1 MVTINNSR
9 VTIRDVARRAGVS
22 PSLVSRI
29 LRGHDSYATEE
40 TRDTIRRAAEEL
52 AYEPS
57 AVAQRLRSGRA
68 ASVGV
73 LFHRLPSYR
82 AFAPILAG
90 LEQVLRAAGYGMLV
104 SSTDGAEDELA
115 ALRLYRSQQVAGLLV
130 VSNLRKMPA
139 HHLTAAAL
147 GGLPLVAINRWFDE
161 DGDSLEHLPTAVPRV
176 HWDQVGG
183 ARTLAEHLLSLGH
196 RRFALVNDGPAG
208 SYDFVPDRIH
218 YRQRFDTITHS
229 VTAAGCPLPERYL
242 VEDVERGTWR
252 DAGVTAF
259 CGVIDDAAADTI
271 HALAAQ
277 GIAVPRDVS
286 VAGFIDHDIARRTT
300 PHLTTVRLPFEE
312 AGRIAAQKLLKL
324 LDGEAVETVTHIPC
338 ALVERESCGPVGNGM
353 AAPAKETQQ

>member
-1 MVTINNSR
+1 MSR

-40 TRDTIRRAAEEL
+40 TRDAIHRAAEEL
-52 AYEPS
+52 AYEPN

-68 ASVGV
+68 AAVGV
-73 LFHRLPSYR
+73 LFHRLAGYR
-82 AFAPILAG
+82 AYAPILAG
-90 LEQVLRAAGYGMLV
+90 LEEMLRAAGYGMLV

-130 VSNLRKMPA
+130 VSNLGKMPSR
-139 HHLTAAAL
+139 HLTEAAR
-147 GGLPLVAINRWFDE
+147 GGLPLVTINRWFEE
-161 DGDSLEHLPTAVPRV
+161 DGDGLAHLPTDVPRV

-183 ARTLAEHLLSLGH
+183 ARALTKHLLALGH
-196 RRFALVNDGPAG
+196 RRIALVNDDPYN
-208 SYDFVPDRIH
+208 SLPNRIH
-218 YRQRFDTITHS
+218 YRQRFDTITHCLTT
-229 VTAAGCPLPERYL
+229 VGCAPPERYV
-242 VEDVERGTWR
+242 VEDVRRGAWR

-259 CGVIDDAAADTI
+259 CGVIDNAAADTI

-286 VAGFIDHDIARRTT
+286 VAGFIDHDIAQHTT
-300 PHLTTVRLPFEE
+300 PRLTTVRLPFEE
-312 AGRIAAQKLLKL
+312 AGGVAAQKLLKL

-338 ALVERESCGPVGNGM
+338 ALVERESCGPVAGGT
-353 AAPAKETQQ
+353 AAPAEEALQP